1 MDRAGGRTG
10 RVDLRSCRRLPRPA
24 GVGRRPLRLAS
35 VVRHVADSRPPGGA
49 AARGAHPPGADRPA
63 RRRRGERHRRGRGDA
78 HRNLRRSSQGRPA
91 DLLPDRWADRGP
103 LRQGDGAARLDR
115 PRGEL
120 RHRPGPPGRCPRRQR
135 GEAEGQRSRLRPDR
149 EHPPHAALGP
159 RVREPRRGPVSD
171 LADGGPLHPLA
182 AAPGGDRRRQ
192 ALRRQ
197 QPGGPAGRQRDDR
210 QPLHGRCRG
219 RRADAARDLPARLR
233 GRRQGRRR
241 RLGDVLIQPPERA
254 ARLREPA
261 APERHPAPR
270 LGVQGP
276 GAGRLRGV
284 EDGRRRARCG
294 TRLRAV
300 AVRRFRRRRELHAG
314 RDRAGARG
322 RRDRPGGHRPRR
334 PPHPPHPVRLRVLR
348 PRGLRTRRAGDRQDR
363 PSAHVP
369 ATRRARGG
377 AAAEPRRRPA
387 AHRPATRLA
396 RGDRRRLGALR
407 ERRRLL
413 EHRPVRASRASA
425 TG

>member
-1 MDRAGGRTG
+1 MATA
-10 RVDLRSCRRLPRPA
+10 LP
-24 GVGRRPLRLAS
+24 GSIGLAAS
-35 VVRHVADSRPPGGA
+35 FDT
-49 AARGAHPPGADRPA
+49 
-63 RRRRGERHRRGRGDA
+63 
-78 HRNLRRSSQGRPA
+78 
-91 DLLPDRWADRGP
+91 
-103 LRQGDGAARLDR
+103 
-115 PRGEL
+115 
-120 RHRPGPPGRCPRRQR
+120 
-135 GEAEGQRSRLRPDR
+135 
-149 EHPPHAALGP
+149 
-159 RVREPRRGPVSD
+159 D
-171 LADGGPLHPLA
+171 LARQAGAVVGNEAKLKGNDLVYAPTVNILRTPLWGRAFESLGEDPFLTSRMGVPYIRA
-182 AAPGGDRRRQ
+182 LQTPGGDRRRQ

-241 RLGDVLIQPPERA
+241 RLGDVLIQPAERA

-314 RDRAGARG
+314 RDRGWRSRPARSTGADI
-322 RRDRPGGHRPRR
+322 DRA
-334 PPHPPHPVRLRVLR
+334 VRHI
-348 PRGLRTRRAGDRQDR
+348 LRTLFASGFFDRAAYVPDERGDRQGR
-363 PSAHVP
+363 PPAHVP
-369 ATRRARGG
+369 AARRARGG

-387 AHRPATRLA
+387 AHRPASSTR
-396 RGDRRRLGALR
+396 
-407 ERRRLL
+407 
-413 EHRPVRASRASA
+413 SR
-425 TG
+425 